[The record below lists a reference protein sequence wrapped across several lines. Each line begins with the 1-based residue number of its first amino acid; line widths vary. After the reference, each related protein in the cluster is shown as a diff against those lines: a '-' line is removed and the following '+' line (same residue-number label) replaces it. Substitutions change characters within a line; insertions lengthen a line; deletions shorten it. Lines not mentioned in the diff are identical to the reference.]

1 MPFPL
6 LFRGGV
12 VAFPFLVGL
21 LLETGMIVGP
31 EPEVLDRAP
40 LAAVFEFALLL
51 RVLVVTVVTGDCRL
65 DCCCWCCC
73 CLGDVGTGSGFERAS
88 LEACVGDPAL
98 VLIGEPGVDLGW
110 SPRSRRSFLGDVA
123 MVSLG
128 GEEGLDANSFL
139 VGSDMDGFSPDRPK
153 SGLSYMVDSSEK
165 RSSDALGLPSL
176 LPVLGLLL
184 LLLLLLSLTSC
195 CDRLL

>member
-1 MPFPL
+1 M
-6 LFRGGV
+6 
-12 VAFPFLVGL
+12 GL

-98 VLIGEPGVDLGW
+98 VLIGEPGVDLG
-110 SPRSRRSFLGDVA
+110 
-123 MVSLG
+123 
-128 GEEGLDANSFL
+128 
-139 VGSDMDGFSPDRPK
+139 
-153 SGLSYMVDSSEK
+153 
-165 RSSDALGLPSL
+165 
-176 LPVLGLLL
+176 
-184 LLLLLLSLTSC
+184 
-195 CDRLL
+195 